1 MDDLRRKIR
10 KNLLPL
16 ILAVLGVMAGGSL
29 SFGAV
34 AFDADFSAYTLGTLN
49 GQNSWGQIGT
59 SNTASPIQ
67 VIAASGVVPQS
78 IRVTG
83 VASAA
88 QSYRNLSAP
97 FNSTTVTE
105 ATTFYYV
112 LENFKVIAAMN
123 STTSTGQGFC
133 AFTTTAGG
141 TGSDAA
147 RLFLRRFGGVAG
159 NTTTFDLGISAS
171 GATAVYGTT
180 ALSVGTLYKIV
191 VAYTANPG
199 AANDVVK
206 VYVNPVGLD
215 PTSWSHEVTQTAT
228 TDPTASFKSLHIT
241 PGAVSNST
249 KIDLTIGRIIVGD
262 SPSDVLPLPAAPAV
276 SEATGITP
284 SGFTA
289 NWVASAGATKYYL
302 DVATDSGFTT
312 YVAGFENLDVLTA
325 VSESVTGSFSV
336 GQSVYYRV
344 RASNLAGTST
354 DSATQEVVIT
364 AAPLVPTVT
373 NSATSG
379 TVTWT
384 SGPGWAPNNPVS
396 ASNATVTFNGGLN
409 GVLTANN
416 DSASP
421 FVLNSLVFANS
432 GAGTN
437 DITGGVL
444 QLTNNGTT
452 NPTITFANNTTYQ
465 RVSAPLQLDT
475 NVKVTQSGSAA
486 SNSIL
491 AGVIS
496 GVGGLTKIGGGHV
509 YLTQTNNS
517 FGGPVTIEN
526 GTLVPENI
534 GVAGQ
539 NSSLGTNGAITLGGG
554 SLTGTLRWGSGSVTN
569 EATDKTFAL
578 AGSTGG
584 GTIEVRG
591 ATSQLTL
598 NGAID
603 TGTNTAIRNFTLT
616 GQGGATV
623 NGLISGNGGLR
634 VNGSDN
640 RTVILANGNN
650 SFGGPVT
657 IDGNTSGRSYRVQV
671 ANIGNLGLNSPLG
684 TNSTINIGTT
694 NSAFNFLVWSNTV
707 SETTDKTINL
717 AGTVGAALIANKGP
731 ALLKFTAPVTAT
743 GVGTKTFYA
752 DQDDANGVTEFAG
765 EIPNSS
771 GGTTALNKNGPG
783 MLILSAANTF
793 TGGFT
798 LKGGT
803 LELRNGQ
810 SLATGNIL
818 TVPTNATLFPRVKV
832 AYAGAGSDLGNLT
845 LGADATIDLG
855 TDSTAEIRFG
865 SATGWTADKNL
876 SVANSSGGGRL
887 YILDT
892 NNVALSQIKSVENPT
907 WPASLDANGLLT
919 FTAPAPVNTAPT
931 ITSGGAFSVP
941 ENSTAVT
948 TVTATDAEGNAL
960 TYSISGGSDADK
972 FWIDS
977 DRGILTFVS
986 APNFESP
993 MDVGADNVYNL
1004 TVQVA
1009 DGVLAATKD
1018 IAVTVTNVSDSPAD
1032 YKSDWLAAN
1041 GLPAGSSWN
1050 SDPNNVGYS
1059 LATAYA
1065 FGLSPS
1071 VNSGAPVALASSPA
1085 GSVKIVYLQRED
1097 ISGVT
1102 YTVKSGTDLAAGLNG
1117 TVTPQVSANQPVPGK
1132 TGYTQYEASYS
1143 SGVGKGFLKVQADV
1157 P

>member
-1 MDDLRRKIR
+1 MDDRRSKIR

-34 AFDADFSAYTLGTLN
+34 AFDADFSTYTLGTLN
-49 GQNSWGQIGT
+49 GQNSWAQIGT
-59 SNTASPIQ
+59 TATASPIQ
-67 VIAASGVVPQS
+67 VIAAAGAVPQS

-83 VASAA
+83 VLSAA
-88 QSYRNLSAP
+88 QSFRDLPTPSRFDP
-97 FNSTTVTE
+97 TTGTE
-105 ATTFYYV
+105 AKTFYYV

-123 STTSTGQGFC
+123 SSTSTGQGFC
-133 AFTTTAGG
+133 AFTATAGG
-141 TGSDAA
+141 TGATAA
-147 RLFLRRFGGVAG
+147 RLFLRRFGGVTA

-171 GATAVYGTT
+171 GATPVYGITPL
-180 ALSVGTLYKIV
+180 AVGSSYKIV

-199 AANDVVK
+199 LANDVVK

-215 PTSWSHEVTQTAT
+215 PATWSHEVTQTAT
-228 TDPTASFKSLHIT
+228 TDPIASFKSFGVT

-249 KIDLTIGRIIVGD
+249 KIDLTFGRIIVGD
-262 SPSDVLPLPAAPAV
+262 SPSDVLPPPAAPTVSGAV
-276 SEATGITP
+276 GIST
-284 SGFTA
+284 SGFVA
-289 NWVASAGATKYYL
+289 NWSASTGATKYYL
-302 DVATDSGFTT
+302 DVATDIGFTN
-312 YVAGFENLDVLTA
+312 YVPGFENLDVLAA
-325 VSESVTGSFSV
+325 VSKSVTGTFTA
-336 GQSVYYRV
+336 GQSIYYRV
-344 RASNLAGTST
+344 RALNSNGTSVN
-354 DSATQEVVIT
+354 SATQEVVIT
-364 AAPLVPTVT
+364 SAPVVLVPNVT

-384 SGPGWAPNNPVS
+384 SGPDWIPNNPVS
-396 ASNATVTFNGGLN
+396 ASNATVTFNGVLN

-416 DSASP
+416 DTASP
-421 FVLNSLVFANS
+421 FVLNSLVFANT

-452 NPTITFANNTTYQ
+452 NPTITFINNTTYQ
-465 RVSAPLQLDT
+465 RVSAPIQLDT
-475 NVKVTQSGSAA
+475 NVTVSQSGSTA

-491 AGVIS
+491 AGLVS
-496 GVGGLTKIGGGHV
+496 GAGGLTKSGGGYV

-517 FGGPVTIEN
+517 FGGPVAIGN

-534 GVAGQ
+534 GVVGQ
-539 NSSLGTNGAITLGGG
+539 NSSLGTNGTITLGGG
-554 SLTGTLRWGSGSVTN
+554 GLTGTLRWGSGSVTN
-569 EATDKTFAL
+569 EATDKSFAL

-603 TGTNTAIRNFTLT
+603 TGTNAAIRNFTLT
-616 GQGGATV
+616 GQGGTMV
-623 NGLISGNGGLR
+623 NGLISGNAGLR
-634 VNGSDN
+634 VSGSSS
-640 RTVILANGNN
+640 RTVTLANANN

-657 IDGNTSGRSYRVQV
+657 IDGNTGGASYRVQV

-771 GGTTALNKNGPG
+771 GGTTAINKNGPG
-783 MLILSAANTF
+783 MLILSASNTF

-798 LKGGT
+798 VKGGT
-803 LELRNGQ
+803 LELKHPK
-810 SLATGNIL
+810 SLAAGNTL
-818 TVPTNATLFPRVKV
+818 TFPANATVLPRVKV
-832 AYAGAGSDLGNLT
+832 AYAGAGSDLGNLLVQVDT
-845 LGADATIDLG
+845 TIDLG

-876 SVANSSGGGRL
+876 SVAKSSGGGRL

-892 NNVALSQIKSVENPT
+892 NNVALSQIKSLENPT

-919 FTAPAPVNTAPT
+919 FTAPAPVGSTF
-931 ITSGGAFSVP
+931 TSWLG
-941 ENSTAVT
+941 VT
-948 TVTATDAEGNAL
+948 PAT
-960 TYSISGGSDADK
+960 SD
-972 FWIDS
+972 
-977 DRGILTFVS
+977 L
-986 APNFESP
+986 
-993 MDVGADNVYNL
+993 L
-1004 TVQVA
+1004 LQ
-1009 DGVLAATKD
+1009 
-1018 IAVTVTNVSDSPAD
+1018 
-1032 YKSDWLAAN
+1032 
-1041 GLPAGSSWN
+1041 
-1050 SDPNNVGYS
+1050 
-1059 LATAYA
+1059 YA
-1065 FGLSPS
+1065 FGAVSATQPVAPAYFPQASVTGGNLVLNYYVRQGTQGLDVVPELSTNLAAVNGGFAPSDPISPS
-1071 VNSGAPVALASSPA
+1071 IIDVGHETSDLGGVIVQRRTATVPIESGAAKKFLRV
-1085 GSVKIVYLQRED
+1085 R
-1097 ISGVT
+1097 VT
-1102 YTVKSGTDLAAGLNG
+1102 QN
-1117 TVTPQVSANQPVPGK
+1117 
-1132 TGYTQYEASYS
+1132 
-1143 SGVGKGFLKVQADV
+1143 
-1157 P
+1157 

>member
-1 MDDLRRKIR
+1 MDDRRSKIR

-34 AFDADFSAYTLGTLN
+34 AFDADFSTYTLGTLN
-49 GQNSWGQIGT
+49 GQNSWAQIGT
-59 SNTASPIQ
+59 TATASPIQ
-67 VIAASGVVPQS
+67 VIAAAGAVPQS

-83 VASAA
+83 VLSAA
-88 QSYRNLSAP
+88 QSFRDLPTPSRFDP
-97 FNSTTVTE
+97 TTGTE
-105 ATTFYYV
+105 AKTFYYV

-123 STTSTGQGFC
+123 SSTSTGQGFC
-133 AFTTTAGG
+133 AFTATAGG
-141 TGSDAA
+141 TGATAA
-147 RLFLRRFGGVAG
+147 RLFLRRFGGVTA

-171 GATAVYGTT
+171 GATPVYGITPL
-180 ALSVGTLYKIV
+180 AVGSSYKIV

-199 AANDVVK
+199 LANDVVK

-215 PTSWSHEVTQTAT
+215 PATWSHEVTQTAT
-228 TDPTASFKSLHIT
+228 TDPIASFKSFGVT

-249 KIDLTIGRIIVGD
+249 KIDLTVGRIIVGD
-262 SPSDVLPLPAAPAV
+262 SPSDVLPPPAAPTVSGAV
-276 SEATGITP
+276 GIST
-284 SGFTA
+284 SGFVA
-289 NWVASAGATKYYL
+289 NWSASTGATKYYL
-302 DVATDSGFTT
+302 DVATDIGFTN
-312 YVAGFENLDVLTA
+312 YVPGFENLDVLAA
-325 VSESVTGSFSV
+325 VSKSVTGTFTA
-336 GQSVYYRV
+336 GQSIYYRV
-344 RASNLAGTST
+344 RALNSNGTSVN
-354 DSATQEVVIT
+354 SATQEVVIT
-364 AAPLVPTVT
+364 SAPVVLVPNVT

-384 SGPGWAPNNPVS
+384 SGPDWIPNNPVS
-396 ASNATVTFNGGLN
+396 ASNATVTFNGVLN

-416 DSASP
+416 DTASP
-421 FVLNSLVFANS
+421 FVLNSLVFANT

-452 NPTITFANNTTYQ
+452 NPTITFINNTTYQ
-465 RVSAPLQLDT
+465 RVSAPIQLDT
-475 NVKVTQSGSAA
+475 NVTVSQSGSTA

-491 AGVIS
+491 AGLVS
-496 GVGGLTKIGGGHV
+496 GAGGLTKSGGGYV

-517 FGGPVTIEN
+517 FGGPVAIGN

-534 GVAGQ
+534 GVVGQ
-539 NSSLGTNGAITLGGG
+539 NSSLGTNGTITLGGG
-554 SLTGTLRWGSGSVTN
+554 GLTGTLRWGSGSVTN
-569 EATDKTFAL
+569 EATDKSFAL

-603 TGTNTAIRNFTLT
+603 TGTNAAIRNFTLT
-616 GQGGATV
+616 GQGGTMV
-623 NGLISGNGGLR
+623 NGLISGNAGLR
-634 VNGSDN
+634 VSGSSS
-640 RTVILANGNN
+640 RTVTLANANN

-657 IDGNTSGRSYRVQV
+657 IDGNTGGASYRVQV

-771 GGTTALNKNGPG
+771 GGTTAINKNGPG
-783 MLILSAANTF
+783 MLILSASNTF

-798 LKGGT
+798 VKGGT
-803 LELRNGQ
+803 LELKHPK
-810 SLATGNIL
+810 SLAAGNTL
-818 TVPTNATLFPRVKV
+818 TFPANATVLPRVKV
-832 AYAGAGSDLGNLT
+832 AYAGAGSDLGNLLVQVDT
-845 LGADATIDLG
+845 TIDLG

-876 SVANSSGGGRL
+876 SVAKSSGGGRL

-892 NNVALSQIKSVENPT
+892 NNVALSQIKSLENPT

-919 FTAPAPVNTAPT
+919 FTAPAPVGSTF
-931 ITSGGAFSVP
+931 TSWLG
-941 ENSTAVT
+941 VT
-948 TVTATDAEGNAL
+948 PAT
-960 TYSISGGSDADK
+960 SD
-972 FWIDS
+972 
-977 DRGILTFVS
+977 L
-986 APNFESP
+986 
-993 MDVGADNVYNL
+993 L
-1004 TVQVA
+1004 LQ
-1009 DGVLAATKD
+1009 
-1018 IAVTVTNVSDSPAD
+1018 
-1032 YKSDWLAAN
+1032 
-1041 GLPAGSSWN
+1041 
-1050 SDPNNVGYS
+1050 
-1059 LATAYA
+1059 YA
-1065 FGLSPS
+1065 FGAVSATQPVAPAYFPQASVTETGGVRSLVLTYYVRQGTQGLEVEPELSTDLSAANNGFAES
-1071 VNSGAPVALASSPA
+1071 VSITKSDHEISEVGGVSLRRKTASVPIESGAAKKFLRA
-1085 GSVKIVYLQRED
+1085 R
-1097 ISGVT
+1097 VT
-1102 YTVKSGTDLAAGLNG
+1102 QN
-1117 TVTPQVSANQPVPGK
+1117 
-1132 TGYTQYEASYS
+1132 
-1143 SGVGKGFLKVQADV
+1143 
-1157 P
+1157 